1 MSGRDR
7 AVGIQ
12 QGRQCCGLAQQRSAE
27 EAGPAGAF
35 WDLQEGMK
43 QWGGGGGEKVPRREK
58 ARVAWERN

>member
-1 MSGRDR
+1 MLWAGAAALCR
-7 AVGIQ
+7 G
-12 QGRQCCGLAQQRSAE
+12 G
-27 EAGPAGAF
+27 GPAGAC